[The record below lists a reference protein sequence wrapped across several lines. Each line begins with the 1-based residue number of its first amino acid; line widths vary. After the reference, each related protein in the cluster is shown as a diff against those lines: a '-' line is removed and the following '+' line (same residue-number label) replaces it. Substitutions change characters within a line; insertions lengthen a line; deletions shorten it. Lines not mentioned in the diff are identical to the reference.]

1 MHMKTKWLK
10 RLTAAALSIGMAFA
24 PAVAGSG
31 LTYADVKA
39 PERDSRIMAASGSEA
54 TPGDATPSNVSVNF
68 TEESKT
74 VTFGDE
80 FTVRVVTSPAN
91 AEVKWG
97 YENEDVIA
105 FADPAENYDPQV
117 SHGEMTYK
125 AVGAGSSEIY
135 VKIYDPAYEDLESAE
150 DVLKV
155 TVNKLKLELETS
167 SLSLE
172 VSKQQKLPLTTK
184 VPAGTILNWS
194 SDKESVA
201 KVDQSGNV
209 TAVAEGTATI
219 TVSAD
224 HCEPASC
231 TVTVGKTPEPAIT
244 ELKLEP
250 SELLLTKGSKGTL
263 KVTNAPE
270 NTELKWA
277 SADPEVAAV
286 ENGVVTALAAGETR
300 ITVSGENCKEAS
312 AVVTVTEETGAV
324 LEGDSEVTV
333 SVNKA
338 AVEVSRENLPDSV
351 TAQQLADAKNAAVE
365 SALNSVK
372 NNTAVLEP
380 AEGLKEA
387 VNVKLPEGYKGVSR
401 VDSELK
407 DMEMIA
413 EMADGKLVVRPS
425 RLVYDASVA
434 MDVFDENGN
443 LKTPNRK
450 VVNSELDGYI
460 TFRLAVP
467 KTVTEKYAQIVHKSA
482 GYSDSSISNLE
493 IQNKGKD
500 NAYISVKVRH
510 FSEFDVTFTNSRV
523 STGSSGSSGGS
534 GGSRSYKAPTEGT
547 WVKDAAGWWYKFPNH
562 TWPANCWTQLTWNGV
577 SQWYRFNEAGYMV
590 AGWYLDTD
598 GNWYFLHN
606 VSDGTQGHMYTG
618 WHQIEGKWYYFRE
631 NAGGPVGSLVVN
643 GTTPDGYTVDAS
655 GAWIQ

>member
-1 MHMKTKWLK
+1 M
-10 RLTAAALSIGMAFA
+10 AEALDRRSPQHRHGIRTGSCR
-24 PAVAGSG
+24 VRTDLCRCEGSG
-31 LTYADVKA
+31 AGQQDYGSL
-39 PERDSRIMAASGSEA
+39 RFGSDS
-54 TPGDATPSNVSVNF
+54 GDATPSNVSVNF

-250 SELLLTKGSKGTL
+250 SELLLT
-263 KVTNAPE
+263 
-270 NTELKWA
+270 
-277 SADPEVAAV
+277 
-286 ENGVVTALAAGETR
+286 NGQQGDA
-300 ITVSGENCKEAS
+300 
-312 AVVTVTEETGAV
+312 
-324 LEGDSEVTV
+324 EGDQRTGEY
-333 SVNKA
+333 
-338 AVEVSRENLPDSV
+338 R
-351 TAQQLADAKNAAVE
+351 AQMGFRRPRRSLLWRM
-365 SALNSVK
+365 AL
-372 NNTAVLEP
+372 
-380 AEGLKEA
+380 
-387 VNVKLPEGYKGVSR
+387 
-401 VDSELK
+401 
-407 DMEMIA
+407 
-413 EMADGKLVVRPS
+413 
-425 RLVYDASVA
+425 
-434 MDVFDENGN
+434 
-443 LKTPNRK
+443 
-450 VVNSELDGYI
+450 
-460 TFRLAVP
+460 
-467 KTVTEKYAQIVHKSA
+467 
-482 GYSDSSISNLE
+482 
-493 IQNKGKD
+493 
-500 NAYISVKVRH
+500 
-510 FSEFDVTFTNSRV
+510 
-523 STGSSGSSGGS
+523 
-534 GGSRSYKAPTEGT
+534 
-547 WVKDAAGWWYKFPNH
+547 
-562 TWPANCWTQLTWNGV
+562 
-577 SQWYRFNEAGYMV
+577 
-590 AGWYLDTD
+590 
-598 GNWYFLHN
+598 
-606 VSDGTQGHMYTG
+606 
-618 WHQIEGKWYYFRE
+618 
-631 NAGGPVGSLVVN
+631 
-643 GTTPDGYTVDAS
+643 
-655 GAWIQ
+655 

>member
-39 PERDSRIMAASGSEA
+39 PERDGRIMAASGSEA

-209 TAVAEGTATI
+209 TAVAEGNATI
-219 TVSAD
+219 TVS
-224 HCEPASC
+224 
-231 TVTVGKTPEPAIT
+231 
-244 ELKLEP
+244 
-250 SELLLTKGSKGTL
+250 
-263 KVTNAPE
+263 
-270 NTELKWA
+270 
-277 SADPEVAAV
+277 
-286 ENGVVTALAAGETR
+286 
-300 ITVSGENCKEAS
+300 
-312 AVVTVTEETGAV
+312 
-324 LEGDSEVTV
+324 
-333 SVNKA
+333 
-338 AVEVSRENLPDSV
+338 
-351 TAQQLADAKNAAVE
+351 
-365 SALNSVK
+365 
-372 NNTAVLEP
+372 
-380 AEGLKEA
+380 
-387 VNVKLPEGYKGVSR
+387 
-401 VDSELK
+401 
-407 DMEMIA
+407 
-413 EMADGKLVVRPS
+413 
-425 RLVYDASVA
+425 
-434 MDVFDENGN
+434 
-443 LKTPNRK
+443 
-450 VVNSELDGYI
+450 
-460 TFRLAVP
+460 
-467 KTVTEKYAQIVHKSA
+467 
-482 GYSDSSISNLE
+482 
-493 IQNKGKD
+493 
-500 NAYISVKVRH
+500 
-510 FSEFDVTFTNSRV
+510 
-523 STGSSGSSGGS
+523 
-534 GGSRSYKAPTEGT
+534 
-547 WVKDAAGWWYKFPNH
+547 
-562 TWPANCWTQLTWNGV
+562 
-577 SQWYRFNEAGYMV
+577 
-590 AGWYLDTD
+590 
-598 GNWYFLHN
+598 
-606 VSDGTQGHMYTG
+606 
-618 WHQIEGKWYYFRE
+618 
-631 NAGGPVGSLVVN
+631 
-643 GTTPDGYTVDAS
+643 
-655 GAWIQ
+655 

>member
-39 PERDSRIMAASGSEA
+39 PERDGRIMAASGSEA

-338 AVEVSRENLPDSV
+338 AVEVFRENLPDSV

-450 VVNSELDGYI
+450 VVNSELDG
-460 TFRLAVP
+460 
-467 KTVTEKYAQIVHKSA
+467 
-482 GYSDSSISNLE
+482 
-493 IQNKGKD
+493 
-500 NAYISVKVRH
+500 
-510 FSEFDVTFTNSRV
+510 
-523 STGSSGSSGGS
+523 
-534 GGSRSYKAPTEGT
+534 
-547 WVKDAAGWWYKFPNH
+547 
-562 TWPANCWTQLTWNGV
+562 
-577 SQWYRFNEAGYMV
+577 
-590 AGWYLDTD
+590 
-598 GNWYFLHN
+598 
-606 VSDGTQGHMYTG
+606 
-618 WHQIEGKWYYFRE
+618 
-631 NAGGPVGSLVVN
+631 
-643 GTTPDGYTVDAS
+643 
-655 GAWIQ
+655 